1 MFSGGADC
9 LGDGPQLQCRSLCVV
24 GQLMSQSIN
33 IAVIGATSNVGEALV
48 ELLEEREFPVKD
60 LHLLASSESAGQSL
74 SFRGRQVRVRS
85 LDAFDFTQV
94 QLAFFAAGSDVTRS
108 HHERVVAAGCSV
120 IDLSAAFSL
129 EQAPCVLPELGAAG
143 LPALTKPWCV
153 SAPTP
158 SAVACALVLATLRP
172 VLQPQQLQVTAM
184 LSISTLG
191 RSGVQ
196 ELARQTAEL
205 LNGRPLESKAVDR
218 QIAFNLL
225 AQVGEVDDHGHAQ
238 LEKRLVA
245 EIQQLLSLPGLPV
258 AATCALVPVFFG
270 DSLALGVYADSAID
284 ISTVLQLLEV
294 APGIELVE
302 VGDYPTAVGDAVGQ
316 DQVYVGRVR
325 RGVSD
330 PRQLNLWIASD
341 NVRKGAALNA
351 LQIAELLIK
360 HYL

>member
-1 MFSGGADC
+1 
-9 LGDGPQLQCRSLCVV
+9 
-24 GQLMSQSIN
+24 MSQSIN

-120 IDLSAAFSL
+120 IDLRAAL
-129 EQAPCVLPELGAAG
+129 PLAQAPCVLPELGAAG

-158 SAVACALVLATLRP
+158 SAVACALVLAALKP

-205 LNGRPLESKAVDR
+205 LNARPLEPKTVDR

-225 AQVGEVDDHGHAQ
+225 AQVGEVDDQGHAQ
-238 LEKRLVA
+238 LEKRLAA
-245 EIQQLLSLPGLPV
+245 EIQQLLGLPGLPV

-270 DSLALGVYADSAID
+270 DSLALGVYADSDID
-284 ISTVLQLLEV
+284 INAVQQLLEV

-302 VGDYPTAVGDAVGQ
+302 AGDYPTAVGDAVGQ

-325 RGVSD
+325 LGVDD

-351 LQIAELLIK
+351 VQIAELLIK

>member
-1 MFSGGADC
+1 
-9 LGDGPQLQCRSLCVV
+9 
-24 GQLMSQSIN
+24 MSQSIN
-33 IAVIGATSNVGEALV
+33 IALIGATGSVGETLV

-85 LDAFDFTQV
+85 LEAFDFSQV
-94 QLAFFAAGSDVTRS
+94 QLAFFAAGAEVTRAC
-108 HHERVVAAGCSV
+108 HERVLAAGCSL
-120 IDLSAAFSL
+120 IDLSAALPL
-129 EQAPCVLPELGAAG
+129 EQAPCVLPELGVEG
-143 LPALTKPWCV
+143 LPTLSKPWCV

-158 SAVACALVLATLRP
+158 SAVACALVLAALKP
-172 VLQPQQLQVTAM
+172 VLQPQRLSVTAM

-205 LNGRPLESKAVDR
+205 LNARPLEPRVVDR
-218 QIAFNLL
+218 QVAFNLL
-225 AQVGEVDDHGHAQ
+225 AQIGETDSQGHAQ
-238 LEKRLVA
+238 LEKRLAA
-245 EIQQLLSLPGLPV
+245 ELQQLLGMPGLPV
-258 AATCALVPVFFG
+258 AATCALAPVFFG
-270 DSLALGVYADSAID
+270 DSLALGVQADADID
-284 ISTVLQLLEV
+284 LTAVQQLLEA

-302 VGDYPTAVGDAVGQ
+302 AGDYPTAVGDAVGQ
-316 DQVYVGRVR
+316 DQLYVGRVR
-325 RGVSD
+325 LGVSD
-330 PRQLNLWIASD
+330 PGQLNLWIASD

>member
-1 MFSGGADC
+1 
-9 LGDGPQLQCRSLCVV
+9 
-24 GQLMSQSIN
+24 MSQSIN

-94 QLAFFAAGSDVTRS
+94 QLAFFVAGSEVTRS

-172 VLQPQQLQVTAM
+172 VLRPQQLQVTAM

-205 LNGRPLESKAVDR
+205 LNGRPLEPNTVDR

-225 AQVGEVDDHGHAQ
+225 AQVGEVDDQGHAQ
-238 LEKRLVA
+238 LEKRLAA
-245 EIQQLLSLPGLPV
+245 EIQQLLSLPELPV

-270 DSLALGVYADSAID
+270 DSLALGVYADSDVD
-284 ISTVLQLLEV
+284 ISAVLQLLEV
-294 APGIELVE
+294 ALGIELVE
-302 VGDYPTAVGDAVGQ
+302 AGDYPTAVGDAVGQ

-351 LQIAELLIK
+351 VQIAELLIK

>member
-1 MFSGGADC
+1 MFSEGANC

-94 QLAFFAAGSDVTRS
+94 QLAFFAAGSEVTRS

-172 VLQPQQLQVTAM
+172 VLRPQQLQVTAM

-205 LNGRPLESKAVDR
+205 LNGRPLEPNTVDR

-225 AQVGEVDDHGHAQ
+225 AQVGEVDDQGHAQ
-238 LEKRLVA
+238 LEKRLAA
-245 EIQQLLSLPGLPV
+245 EIQQLLSLPELPV

-284 ISTVLQLLEV
+284 ISAVLQLLEV

-302 VGDYPTAVGDAVGQ
+302 AGDYPTAVGDAVGQ

-351 LQIAELLIK
+351 VQIAELLIK

>member
-94 QLAFFAAGSDVTRS
+94 QLAFFAAGSEVTRS
-108 HHERVVAAGCSV
+108 HHELVVAAGCSV
-120 IDLSAAFSL
+120 VDLSAAFSL

-172 VLQPQQLQVTAM
+172 VLRPQQLQVTAM

-205 LNGRPLESKAVDR
+205 LNGRPLEPNTVDR

-225 AQVGEVDDHGHAQ
+225 AQVGEVDDQGHAQ
-238 LEKRLVA
+238 LEKRLAA
-245 EIQQLLSLPGLPV
+245 EIQQLLSLPELPV

-284 ISTVLQLLEV
+284 ISAVQQLLEV

-302 VGDYPTAVGDAVGQ
+302 AGDYPTAVGDAVGQ

-351 LQIAELLIK
+351 VQIAELLIK

>member
-1 MFSGGADC
+1 
-9 LGDGPQLQCRSLCVV
+9 
-24 GQLMSQSIN
+24 MSQSIN

-60 LHLLASSESAGQSL
+60 LHLLASNESAGQSL

-94 QLAFFAAGSDVTRS
+94 QLAFFAAGSEVTRT
-108 HHERVVAAGCSV
+108 HQERVVAAGCSV

-129 EQAPCVLPELGAAG
+129 DQAPCVLPELGAEG

-158 SAVACALVLATLRP
+158 SAVACALVLAALKP
-172 VLQPQQLQVTAM
+172 VLKPQQLQVTAM

-205 LNGRPLESKAVDR
+205 LNGRPLEPKTVDR

-225 AQVGEVDDHGHAQ
+225 AQVGEVDDQGHAQ
-238 LEKRLVA
+238 LEKRLAA
-245 EIQQLLSLPGLPV
+245 EIRQLLSLPELPV

-270 DSLALGVYADSAID
+270 DSLALGVYADSDID
-284 ISTVLQLLEV
+284 ISAVQQLLEV
-294 APGIELVE
+294 AQGIELVE
-302 VGDYPTAVGDAVGQ
+302 AGDYPTAVGDAVGQ
-316 DQVYVGRVR
+316 DQVYVGRIR

-351 LQIAELLIK
+351 VQIAELLIK

>member
-1 MFSGGADC
+1 
-9 LGDGPQLQCRSLCVV
+9 
-24 GQLMSQSIN
+24 MSQSIN

-94 QLAFFAAGSDVTRS
+94 QLAFFAAGSEVTRS

-172 VLQPQQLQVTAM
+172 VLRPQQLQVTAM

-205 LNGRPLESKAVDR
+205 LNGRPLEPNTVDR

-225 AQVGEVDDHGHAQ
+225 AQVGEVDDQGHAQ
-238 LEKRLVA
+238 LEKRLAA
-245 EIQQLLSLPGLPV
+245 EIQQLLSLPELPV

-284 ISTVLQLLEV
+284 ISAVLQLLEV

-302 VGDYPTAVGDAVGQ
+302 AGGYPTAVGDAVGQ

-351 LQIAELLIK
+351 VQIAELLIK

>member
-1 MFSGGADC
+1 
-9 LGDGPQLQCRSLCVV
+9 
-24 GQLMSQSIN
+24 MSQSIN
-33 IAVIGATSNVGEALV
+33 IAVIGATSNVGAALV
-48 ELLEEREFPVKD
+48 ELLEERDFPIKD

-74 SFRGRQVRVRS
+74 SFRGRQVRVRP

-94 QLAFFAAGSDVTRS
+94 QLAFFAAGSEVTRS

-129 EQAPCVLPELGAAG
+129 DQAPCVLPELGAEG
-143 LPALTKPWCV
+143 LPALTRPWCV

-158 SAVACALVLATLRP
+158 SAVACALVLAALKP

-205 LNGRPLESKAVDR
+205 LNGRPLEPKTVDR

-225 AQVGEVDDHGHAQ
+225 AQVGEVDDQGHAQ
-238 LEKRLVA
+238 LEKRLAA
-245 EIQQLLSLPGLPV
+245 EIRQLLSLPELPV

-270 DSLALGVYADSAID
+270 DSLALGVYADSDID
-284 ISTVLQLLEV
+284 ISAVQQLLEV
-294 APGIELVE
+294 AQGIELVE
-302 VGDYPTAVGDAVGQ
+302 AGDYPTAVGDAVGQ
-316 DQVYVGRVR
+316 DQVYVGRIR

-351 LQIAELLIK
+351 VQIAELLIK

>member
-1 MFSGGADC
+1 MLKERIRKASG
-9 LGDGPQLQCRSLCVV
+9 
-24 GQLMSQSIN
+24 
-33 IAVIGATSNVGEALV
+33 IG
-48 ELLEEREFPVKD
+48 R
-60 LHLLASSESAGQSL
+60 
-74 SFRGRQVRVRS
+74 
-85 LDAFDFTQV
+85 
-94 QLAFFAAGSDVTRS
+94 
-108 HHERVVAAGCSV
+108 
-120 IDLSAAFSL
+120 
-129 EQAPCVLPELGAAG
+129 ELGAEG
-143 LPALTKPWCV
+143 LPALTRPWCV

-172 VLQPQQLQVTAM
+172 VLRPQQLQVTAM

-205 LNGRPLESKAVDR
+205 LNGRPLEPKTVDR

-225 AQVGEVDDHGHAQ
+225 AQVGEVDDQGHAQ
-238 LEKRLVA
+238 LEKRLAA
-245 EIQQLLSLPGLPV
+245 EIRQLLSLPELPV

-270 DSLALGVYADSAID
+270 DSLAMGVYADSDID
-284 ISTVLQLLEV
+284 ISAVRQLLEV
-294 APGIELVE
+294 AQGIELVE
-302 VGDYPTAVGDAVGQ
+302 AGDYPTAVGDAVGQ

-351 LQIAELLIK
+351 VQIAELLIK

>member
-1 MFSGGADC
+1 
-9 LGDGPQLQCRSLCVV
+9 
-24 GQLMSQSIN
+24 MSQSIN

-94 QLAFFAAGSDVTRS
+94 QLAFFAAGSEVTRS

-172 VLQPQQLQVTAM
+172 VLRPQQLQVTAM

-205 LNGRPLESKAVDR
+205 LNGRPLEPNTVDR

-225 AQVGEVDDHGHAQ
+225 AQVGEVDDQGHAQ
-238 LEKRLVA
+238 LEKRLAA
-245 EIQQLLSLPGLPV
+245 EIQQLLSLPELPV

-284 ISTVLQLLEV
+284 ISAALQLLEV

-302 VGDYPTAVGDAVGQ
+302 AGGYPTAVGDAVGQ

-351 LQIAELLIK
+351 VQIAELLIK